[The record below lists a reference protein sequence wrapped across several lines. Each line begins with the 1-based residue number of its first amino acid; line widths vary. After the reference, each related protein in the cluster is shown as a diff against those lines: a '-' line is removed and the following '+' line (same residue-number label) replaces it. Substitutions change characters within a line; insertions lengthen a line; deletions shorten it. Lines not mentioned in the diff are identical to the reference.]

1 VGKLF
6 KMLSADD
13 SVLPTNSTHK
23 DTRMLKILLVR
34 CCVGILLTLI
44 ILGMGVSSTSA
55 NDNDSASG
63 RPMPP
68 LERPTLTAAAVAQSA
83 DDPPPRPIPTI
94 IDPTTI
100 YNNLL
105 GENTPE
111 ESEEASAEAT
121 QGQEILPIV
130 TNIANGA
137 SLSYPNVVKPQPC
150 VDFND
155 RSKWQS
161 RFGNVRYASWQSFA
175 VDDGGFY
182 RANHVRFGYDASV
195 GNGLAAKISSSQPYA
210 AGLSSPVIH
219 VQPGVRVM
227 ARVRY
232 LLSNVG
238 PDAAAY
244 DWVSLGL
251 RPDAENSQTLYL
263 NGYARGRWAE
273 LTNEVT
279 ATGTLVTVLLQ
290 AHSPAALNSNVYF
303 DDLEVFIDG
312 VTIEQCEY

>member
-1 VGKLF
+1 
-6 KMLSADD
+6 
-13 SVLPTNSTHK
+13 
-23 DTRMLKILLVR
+23 MLKILLVR
-34 CCVGILLTLI
+34 CTRLFLALI
-44 ILGMGVSSTSA
+44 IFGMGISSTSA
-55 NDNDSASG
+55 NDSDSANG

-68 LERPTLTAAAVAQSA
+68 LERPTLKVAAVVQSA
-83 DDPPPRPIPTI
+83 DDPPPRPMPTV

-111 ESEEASAEAT
+111 ESKEASAEAT
-121 QGQEILPIV
+121 HGQEIIPVV

-150 VDFND
+150 VGFND

-161 RFGNVRYASWQSFA
+161 QFGNVRYVSWQSFA

-195 GNGLAAKISSSQPYA
+195 GNGIAAKISSSQPYA
-210 AGLSSPVIH
+210 AGLSSPVIQ
-219 VQPGVRVM
+219 VEPGVRVM

-251 RPDAENSQTLYL
+251 RPDAENSQTLYA

-273 LTNEVT
+273 LTNEVI
-279 ATGTLVTVLLQ
+279 ATGTLITVLLQ

-312 VTIEQCEY
+312 VAIEQCEY